1 MSTPEVVSRGKRFGA
16 WYVAEYR
23 IRNMSKWITAITFVS
38 FGNPIIYLLAIG
50 VGVGSLIDANTG
62 GTGINGVSYITFLAP
77 ALLATA
83 AIQAAMDET
92 SFPTLE
98 GFVWNKSFFGMN
110 STQLTASQ
118 IVDGVMIAAFV
129 RAFLTSGAYLVVL
142 WLFGAV
148 TLQSMPLLFLIASFA
163 GISFGAVMLAA
174 TSFVKEDDGFFAVV
188 YRFIVAPMFLFSGTF
203 YPLEQMPIFLQWIGW
218 ISPLWHSTNL
228 SRAVSY
234 GLEVPGWL
242 QLVHIAFLALSAA
255 IGLWIGKRQ
264 FERRLL
270 K

>member
-1 MSTPEVVSRGKRFGA
+1 MDTETRTKRGMRYGA

-23 IRNMSKWITAITFVS
+23 IRNMSKWLSAIIAVS
-38 FGNPIIYLLAIG
+38 FGNPIIYLVAIG
-50 VGVGSLIDANTG
+50 IGVGSLVDANTG
-62 GTGINGVSYITFLAP
+62 GVGIDGVSYITFLAP

-98 GFVWNKSFFGMN
+98 GFVWNKSFYGMN
-110 STQLTASQ
+110 STQLGAGQ
-118 IVDGVMIAAFV
+118 IVDGIMIAAFL
-129 RAFLTSGAYLVVL
+129 RALLTSAAYLIVL
-142 WLFGAV
+142 WAFGAV
-148 TLQSMPLLFLIASFA
+148 TLSAMPLLFAVACLA
-163 GISFGAVMLAA
+163 GLSFGALMLAA

-203 YPLEQMPIFLQWIGW
+203 YPLEQMPVFLQWIGW

-228 SRAVSY
+228 SRALSY
-234 GLEVPGWL
+234 GLEVPSWL
-242 QLVHIAFLALSAA
+242 LLVHIAFLAISLTA
-255 IGLWIGKRQ
+255 GLVIARKQ

>member
-1 MSTPEVVSRGKRFGA
+1 MSNQTVIQRGTRLGA

-23 IRNMSKWITAITFVS
+23 LRNMSKWMSAIILTS
-38 FGNPIIYLLAIG
+38 FANPIVYLLAIG
-50 VGVGSLIDANTG
+50 IGVGSLVDANTG
-62 GTGINGVSYITFLAP
+62 GAGINGVSYLTFLAP

-83 AIQAAMDET
+83 SIQAAMDET
-92 SFPTLE
+92 AFPTLE

-110 STQLTASQ
+110 STQLTASH
-118 IVDGVMIAAFV
+118 IVDGIMIAAFV
-129 RAFLTSGAYLVVL
+129 RAFLTSGAYLAVL
-142 WLFGAV
+142 WVFGAV
-148 TLQSMPLLFLIASFA
+148 TLDSTPILFLIASMA
-163 GISFGAVMLAA
+163 GMSFGAMMLAA
-174 TSFVKEDDGFFAVV
+174 ASFIKEDDGFFAIV

-228 SRAVSY
+228 ARALSY
-234 GLEVPGWL
+234 GLEVPTWL
-242 QLVHIAFLALSAA
+242 LWGHVAFLVGTFLVGIA
-255 IGLWIGKRQ
+255 IGKKQ

>member
-1 MSTPEVVSRGKRFGA
+1 MATDLRTQRGMRYGA

-23 IRNMSKWITAITFVS
+23 IRQMSKWLGAIITVS

-50 VGVGSLIDANTG
+50 IGVGSLVDANTG
-62 GTGINGVSYITFLAP
+62 GEGVNGVSYITFLAP

-98 GFVWNKSFFGMN
+98 GFVWNKSFYGMN
-110 STQLTASQ
+110 STQLTGGQ
-118 IVDGVMIAAFV
+118 IVDGIMMAAFF
-129 RAFLTSGAYLVVL
+129 RAFLTSATYLVVL
-142 WLFGAV
+142 WLFGAITPSSIPV
-148 TLQSMPLLFLIASFA
+148 LFLIANFA
-163 GISFGAVMLAA
+163 GLSFGALMLAA
-174 TSFVKEDDGFFAVV
+174 TSFIKEDDGFFAIVA
-188 YRFIVAPMFLFSGTF
+188 RFIIAPMFLFSGTF

-218 ISPLWHSTNL
+218 ISPLWHSTNFA
-228 SRAVSY
+228 RAVSF

-242 QLVHIAFLALSAA
+242 MIVHVAFLAIALVAGMLIA
-255 IGLWIGKRQ
+255 RKQ
-264 FERRLL
+264 FVSRLL

>member
-1 MSTPEVVSRGKRFGA
+1 MDVELRTRRGMRYGA

-23 IRNMSKWITAITFVS
+23 IRQMSKWLGAIISVS

-50 VGVGSLIDANTG
+50 IGVGSLVDSNTG
-62 GTGINGVSYITFLAP
+62 GNGIYGVSYITFLAP

-110 STQLTASQ
+110 STQLTAGQ
-118 IVDGVMIAAFV
+118 IVNGIMIAAFV
-129 RAFLTSGAYLVVL
+129 RAFLTSAAYLVVL
-142 WLFGAV
+142 WVFGAV
-148 TLQSMPLLFLIASFA
+148 TLAAMPLLFLVASFA
-163 GISFGAVMLAA
+163 GMSFGALMLAA
-174 TSFVKEDDGFFAVV
+174 TSFVKEDDGFFAIVA
-188 YRFIVAPMFLFSGTF
+188 RFIVAPMFLFSGTF

-218 ISPLWHSTNL
+218 ISPLWHSTNFAR
-228 SRAVSY
+228 SVSF

-242 QLVHIAFLALSAA
+242 MIVHVSFLVISLVAGMIIAR
-255 IGLWIGKRQ
+255 RQ
-264 FERRLL
+264 FASRLL

>member
-1 MSTPEVVSRGKRFGA
+1 MDKDLRTKRGMQYGA

-23 IRNMSKWITAITFVS
+23 IRHMTKWLTSIIVVS

-50 VGVGSLIDANTG
+50 IGVGSLVDANTG
-62 GTGINGVSYITFLAP
+62 GEGINGVSYLTFLAP

-110 STQLTASQ
+110 STQLTGGQ
-118 IVDGVMIAAFV
+118 IVNGVMIAAFI
-129 RAFLTSGAYLVVL
+129 RALLTSAAYLVIL

-148 TLQSMPLLFLIASFA
+148 TLESMPLLFLVASFA
-163 GISFGAVMLAA
+163 GLSFGALMLAA
-174 TSFVKEDDGFFAVV
+174 TSFVKEDDGFFAIV
-188 YRFIVAPMFLFSGTF
+188 YRFVVAPMFLFSGTF

-228 SRAVSY
+228 SRALSF

-242 QLVHIAFLALSAA
+242 QLVHIAFLGLSLLA
-255 IGLWIGKRQ
+255 GLFIGKRQ

>member
-1 MSTPEVVSRGKRFGA
+1 MDTEQRVQRGMRFGA

-23 IRNMSKWITAITFVS
+23 IRQMSKWLGAIITVS

-50 VGVGSLIDANTG
+50 VGVGSLVDANTG
-62 GTGINGVSYITFLAP
+62 GAGINGVSYITFLAP

-83 AIQAAMDET
+83 AIKAAMDET

-110 STQLTASQ
+110 STQLTAGQ
-118 IVDGVMIAAFV
+118 IVDGIMIAAFL
-129 RAFLTSGAYLVVL
+129 RAFLTAGAYLVVL
-142 WLFGAV
+142 WAFGAV
-148 TLQSMPLLFLIASFA
+148 TLESIPMLFLVACFA
-163 GISFGAVMLAA
+163 GLSFGALMLAA
-174 TSFVKEDDGFFAVV
+174 TSFVKEDDGFFAIVA
-188 YRFIVAPMFLFSGTF
+188 RFIVAPMFLFSGTF

-218 ISPLWHSTNL
+218 ISPLWHSTNFAR
-228 SRAVSY
+228 SVSF

-242 QLVHIAFLALSAA
+242 MIIHVAFLTISLVAGMVIAR
-255 IGLWIGKRQ
+255 KQ
-264 FERRLL
+264 FESRLL

>member
-1 MSTPEVVSRGKRFGA
+1 MEAKARLLRGKRFGA
-16 WYVAEYR
+16 WYVAEHR
-23 IRNMSKWITAITFVS
+23 IREMTKWLGAILTTS
-38 FGNPIIYLLAIG
+38 FGNPLIYLLAIG
-50 VGVGSLIDANTG
+50 IGVGSLVDSNTG
-62 GTGINGVSYITFLAP
+62 GQGINGVSYLTFLAP

-98 GFVWNKSFFGMN
+98 GFVWNKSFYGMN

-129 RAFLTSGAYLVVL
+129 RAFLTAGTYLIVL
-142 WLFGAV
+142 LAFGAV
-148 TLQSMPLLFLIASFA
+148 TLESIPVLFLIASVA
-163 GISFGAVMLAA
+163 GLSFGAMMLAA
-174 TSFVKEDDGFFAVV
+174 TSFVKEDDGFFAII
-188 YRFIVAPMFLFSGTF
+188 YRFVVTPMFLFSGTF
-203 YPLEQMPIFLQWIGW
+203 YPLEQMPVFLQWIGW

-228 SRAVSY
+228 SRAWSY

-242 QLVHIAFLALSAA
+242 QLIHVLFLVVTFFAGIA
-255 IGLWIGKRQ
+255 IGKAQ
-264 FERRLL
+264 FKRRLL

>member
-1 MSTPEVVSRGKRFGA
+1 MTDSKVLDRGKRLGA

-23 IRNMSKWITAITFVS
+23 IRQMSKWASTIFLVS
-38 FGNPIIYLLAIG
+38 FGNPVIYLLAIG
-50 VGVGSLIDANTG
+50 IGVGSLVDANTG
-62 GTGINGVSYITFLAP
+62 GVGINGVSYITFLAP

-83 AIQAAMDET
+83 SIQAAMDET

-110 STQLTASQ
+110 STQLSAGQ
-118 IVDGVMIAAFV
+118 IVDGIMIAAFF

-142 WLFGAV
+142 FAFGAV
-148 TLQSMPLLFLIASFA
+148 QVEAMPGLFLIASLA
-163 GISFGAVMLAA
+163 GMSFGGLMLAA

-203 YPLEQMPIFLQWIGW
+203 YPLDQMPIFLQWIGW

-242 QLVHIAFLALSAA
+242 LIGHVLFLVVTMV
-255 IGLWIGKRQ
+255 IGVLIGKKQ

>member
-1 MSTPEVVSRGKRFGA
+1 MDVELRTQRGMRYGA

-23 IRNMSKWITAITFVS
+23 IRQMSKWLGAIISVS
-38 FGNPIIYLLAIG
+38 FGNPIIYLLAVGI
-50 VGVGSLIDANTG
+50 GVGSLVDSNTG
-62 GTGINGVSYITFLAP
+62 GNGIYGVSYITFLAP

-110 STQLTASQ
+110 STQLTAGQ
-118 IVDGVMIAAFV
+118 IVNGIMIAAFV
-129 RAFLTSGAYLVVL
+129 RAFLTSAAYLVVL
-142 WLFGAV
+142 WVFGAV
-148 TLQSMPLLFLIASFA
+148 TLTAMPLLFLVASFA
-163 GISFGAVMLAA
+163 GMSFGALMLAA
-174 TSFVKEDDGFFAVV
+174 TSFVKEDDGFFAIVA
-188 YRFIVAPMFLFSGTF
+188 RFVVAPMFLFSGTF

-218 ISPLWHSTNL
+218 ISPLWHSTNFAR
-228 SRAVSY
+228 SVSF

-242 QLVHIAFLALSAA
+242 MIVHVSFLVISLVAGMIIAR
-255 IGLWIGKRQ
+255 RQ
-264 FERRLL
+264 FASRLL

>member
-1 MSTPEVVSRGKRFGA
+1 MDQAIRVARGKRFGA
-16 WYVAEYR
+16 WYVAEAR
-23 IRNMSKWITAITFVS
+23 IRNMSKWLTAIIFVS
-38 FGNPIIYLLAIG
+38 FGNPLVYLLAIG
-50 VGVGSLIDANTG
+50 VGVGSLVDANTG
-62 GTGINGVSYITFLAP
+62 GNGINGVSYITFLAP

-98 GFVWNKSFFGMN
+98 GFVWNKSFYGMN
-110 STQLTASQ
+110 STQLSAGQ

-129 RAFLTSGAYLVVL
+129 RAFLTAAAYLIVL

-148 TLQSMPLLFLIASFA
+148 TLESMPVLFAIASFA
-163 GISFGAVMLAA
+163 GLSFGALMLAA
-174 TSFVKEDDGFFAVV
+174 ASFIKEDDGFFAIVQ
-188 YRFIVAPMFLFSGTF
+188 RFVVAPMFLFSGTF

-228 SRAVSY
+228 SRALSY
-234 GLEVPGWL
+234 GLDVPGWL
-242 QLVHIAFLALSAA
+242 LLVHVAFLAISLVVGMA
-255 IGLWIGKRQ
+255 IGKRQ
-264 FERRLL
+264 FARRLL

>member
-1 MSTPEVVSRGKRFGA
+1 VSTEFRIERGKKFGA

-23 IRNMSKWITAITFVS
+23 LRHMSKWISEILIVS

-50 VGVGSLIDANTG
+50 IGVGSLVDANTG
-62 GTGINGVSYITFLAP
+62 GAGINGVSYLTFLAP

-98 GFVWNKSFFGMN
+98 GFVWNKSFYGMN
-110 STQLTASQ
+110 STQLGSSQ
-118 IVDGVMIAAFV
+118 IVDGVMIAAFI
-129 RAFLTSGAYLVVL
+129 RALITSAAYLVVL
-142 WLFGAV
+142 WAFGAV
-148 TLQSMPLLFLIASFA
+148 SLEAMPTLFLIASLA
-163 GISFGAVMLAA
+163 GLSFGALMLAA
-174 TSFVKEDDGFFAVV
+174 TSFVKEDDGFFSIVA
-188 YRFIVAPMFLFSGTF
+188 RFIVAPMFLFSGTF

-228 SRAVSY
+228 SRAVSF
-234 GLEVPGWL
+234 GLEVPSWL
-242 QLVHIAFLALSAA
+242 LVLHVVFLTTAVGV
-255 IGLWIGKRQ
+255 GLLLAKMQ
-264 FERRLL
+264 FKARLL

>member
-1 MSTPEVVSRGKRFGA
+1 MSDQLVVERGQKFGA

-23 IRNMSKWITAITFVS
+23 LRNMSKWITSIILTS
-38 FGNPIIYLLAIG
+38 FANPIVYLLAIG
-50 VGVGSLIDANTG
+50 IGVGSLVDANTG
-62 GTGINGVSYITFLAP
+62 GAGINGVSYLTFLAP

-83 AIQAAMDET
+83 SIQAAMDET
-92 SFPTLE
+92 AFPTLE

-110 STQLTASQ
+110 STQLTAGQ
-118 IVDGVMIAAFV
+118 IVDGIIIAAFV
-129 RAFLTSGAYLVVL
+129 RAFLTSGAYLIVL
-142 WLFGAV
+142 WAFGAV
-148 TLQSMPLLFLIASFA
+148 SFESMPILFLIASAA
-163 GISFGAVMLAA
+163 GLSFGAMMLAA
-174 TSFVKEDDGFFAVV
+174 TSFITEDDGFFAIV

-228 SRAVSY
+228 ARSLSY
-234 GLEVPGWL
+234 GLEVPSWL
-242 QLVHIAFLALSAA
+242 LLVHVLFLVVTFAVAMV
-255 IGLWIGKRQ
+255 IGKKQ